1 MNETTTR
8 GFEPHWQQ
16 CLGSARCEDCGKLSE
31 TTWRWFAEVATWT
44 RCYCESCVEA
54 LLAEHEPA
62 D

>member
-1 MNETTTR
+1 M
-8 GFEPHWQQ
+8 
-16 CLGSARCEDCGKLSE
+16 SE

-44 RCYCESCVEA
+44 RCYCEQCVED